1 MQVHNISL
9 DGEDT
14 SEYIHLYNVPTMES
28 LSEYIPSTEGQQDN
42 YCVGNS
48 PPARGCTLGVTWVFK
63 LKEEVNPHGEHFDVK
78 G

>member
-1 MQVHNISL
+1 
-9 DGEDT
+9 
-14 SEYIHLYNVPTMES
+14 MES

-48 PPARGCTLGVTWVFK
+48 PSARGCTLGVTWFFK
-63 LKEEVNPHGEHFDVK
+63 LKEEVNPHGEHFDTK